1 MEAEEVTLLLREWSS
16 LLFLSWKLRICKN
29 MHIGIEIIMTRT
41 KKTSETQKWLKWQFL
56 GLRGTKIDNEMHFK
70 VY

>member
-41 KKTSETQKWLKWQFL
+41 KKTSETQKMIKMTIF
-56 GLRGTKIDNEMHFK
+56 GIER
-70 VY
+70 Y

>member
-41 KKTSETQKWLKWQFL
+41 KKTSETHKMIKMTSF
-56 GLRGTKIDNEMHFK
+56 GIEK
-70 VY
+70 Y